1 MQEIESHR
9 RLPDGERL
17 SLLSAT
23 ILLAY
28 ALGRFIQLPSMRLG
42 VQLPGFYLG
51 ADVEVQAL
59 VSLMVAGLTAAGT
72 AWLLQDHPALQRVG
86 LLEHILLPSLTA
98 WAISLPL
105 FQTPLSLQWWV
116 VFALGG
122 VLIILVLMAEYLVVD
137 PQDAR
142 RGMASAGLTV
152 LSFVLFLILA
162 AALRY
167 SELRLYLLVPAVGL
181 AGGLVSLRALRLRR
195 PNRWSF
201 LEAGL
206 AAFSAVQLAAALH
219 YWPLTPVS
227 FGLALLGPA
236 YALTSLFGNLAED
249 ETLRQAAVEPAV
261 ILVIIWGAAIWLH

>member
-28 ALGRFIQLPSMRLG
+28 ALGRFIQLPSIRLG

-51 ADVEVQAL
+51 VEVEVQTLVAL
-59 VSLMVAGLTAAGT
+59 VVTGLTAAGT
-72 AWLLQDHPALQRVG
+72 AWLLQDHPALRRRG
-86 LLEHILLPSLTA
+86 LPEHILLPSLTA
-98 WAISLPL
+98 WVISLPL
-105 FQTPLSLQWWV
+105 FQTPLSLQWWIG
-116 VFALGG
+116 FALGG
-122 VLIILVLMAEYLVVD
+122 LGIILVLMAEYLVID
-137 PQDAR
+137 PQEAQ
-142 RGMASAGLTV
+142 RGPAAAGLTV

-167 SELRLYLLVPAVGL
+167 SGLRLYLLVPVLGI
-181 AGGLVSLRALRLRR
+181 AGGLVCLRALRLRR
-195 PNRWSF
+195 PDRWPV
-201 LEAGL
+201 LEASL

-249 ETLRQAAVEPAV
+249 ETLRQAAIEPGV
-261 ILVIIWGAAIWLH
+261 ILIIIWVAAIWLH